1 MPQPNKI
8 RLQELANKYLKGN
21 ISAAEQDEFDTWF
34 NTEDQEEI
42 NIPVAF
48 AGSKEEH
55 AKLLLTKINAR
66 IIETEKRSRFVTPWL
81 KIAAAAVV
89 VLFISLG
96 AYGLLN
102 KRVRYQIALNKLH
115 NVGPGGNKA
124 ILTLANGKQII
135 LNNAQNGV
143 IANQGNSSISKT
155 GNGQII
161 YKAQPAVEGPVAYN
175 TISTPNGGQFQV
187 VLPDGTKVWL
197 NSASSLKY
205 PTAFAGKERDVTLTG
220 EAYFE
225 VAKNKYMPFKV
236 QSAGQTVEVLGTH
249 FNINAYADE
258 PVIKTTLLEGSVK
271 VTTGDGRLPALLHP
285 GQQSVLSHDR
295 PEIMVS
301 DADTA
306 QAVAWKNGLFDF
318 KDADV
323 ASIMRSL
330 GR

>member
-135 LNNAQNGV
+135 LNNAQNGI

-236 QSAGQTVEVLGTH
+236 QSAGQCLC
-249 FNINAYADE
+249 
-258 PVIKTTLLEGSVK
+258 
-271 VTTGDGRLPALLHP
+271 
-285 GQQSVLSHDR
+285 
-295 PEIMVS
+295 
-301 DADTA
+301 
-306 QAVAWKNGLFDF
+306 
-318 KDADV
+318 
-323 ASIMRSL
+323 
-330 GR
+330 